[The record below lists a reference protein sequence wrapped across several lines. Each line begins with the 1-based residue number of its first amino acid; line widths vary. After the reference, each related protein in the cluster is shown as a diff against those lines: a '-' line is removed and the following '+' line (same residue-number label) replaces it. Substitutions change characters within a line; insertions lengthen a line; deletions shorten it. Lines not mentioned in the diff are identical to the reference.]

1 MASGTLLHL
10 RLFYPSISL
19 SSNQRMVFS
28 SIKSFSSGNRL
39 DFSVSSST
47 PSVPLQRAASI
58 SAFSCS
64 SPAISCSSCSNSFFS
79 LKDIFRLVIQAHAG
93 GLFLFWL
100 FRLFLA
106 LLFRLAP
113 VTIIG
118 VVTRKI
124 TNVSLSLEYQQVIY
138 HLVHEITVVAYYDYT
153 ALEVLQIFFQYLKG
167 DDIEIVGSSS
177 STRKL
182 GLRISTVHRYRRRRS
197 PPLSLYT

>member
-19 SSNQRMVFS
+19 SSNQRMVFF
-28 SIKSFSSGNRL
+28 INQIIQFRQSF

-79 LKDIFRLVIQAHAG
+79 FERHFPLVIQAHTG

-118 VVTRKI
+118 VVARKI
-124 TNVSLSLEYQQVIY
+124 TNVSPV
-138 HLVHEITVVAYYDYT
+138 
-153 ALEVLQIFFQYLKG
+153 
-167 DDIEIVGSSS
+167 
-177 STRKL
+177 
-182 GLRISTVHRYRRRRS
+182 
-197 PPLSLYT
+197 P

>member
-79 LKDIFRLVIQAHAG
+79 LKDIFRLS
-93 GLFLFWL
+93 
-100 FRLFLA
+100 FRRTRAVFSSFGFSA
-106 LLFRLAP
+106 SFSRCSFRLAP

-118 VVTRKI
+118 VVARKI

-138 HLVHEITVVAYYDYT
+138 HLVHKIAVVAYYDYT
-153 ALEVLQIFFQYLKG
+153 AFEVLQIFFQ
-167 DDIEIVGSSS
+167 
-177 STRKL
+177 T
-182 GLRISTVHRYRRRRS
+182 
-197 PPLSLYT
+197 